1 MRSHFHRSPL
11 RLAPFAAA
19 AALIGIA
26 PVVRAQVTSV
36 TVTTSSITRQ
46 LASGSYYPSHI
57 VDGTYQ
63 GIGLKDCTDN
73 TEIVF
78 PIIVTGLPD
87 DTVTFE
93 IWAGTGDCTQPGATN
108 NASTATCWPVA
119 ANPQPESV
127 MSIALRVADIVSQLG
142 VTPPSQ
148 SYASAQT
155 SVCTSASSTT
165 TTLTSDAGMTSSTS
179 GESTVNVFFMFFPT
193 GSSTP
198 SVSSAAYPLKVKLSG
213 PGACTNV
220 TAGSGDGLLIVD
232 FTPPTGETDIQ
243 GYDLLAQPNKSG
255 ADGAVATTC
264 SSTINASSAATAC
277 ADGGAAPLICTQV
290 NGTTNG
296 ADTISGLTNGT
307 SYAVAV
313 AAFDQFGNTG
323 TLSSVACSTPQ
334 PIDDFWK
341 VYGQNG
347 AGAGSCTLE
356 TVGSHGS
363 PAAAF
368 VVGIVT
374 VVLIRRRK
382 KQRS

>member
-1 MRSHFHRSPL
+1 M
-11 RLAPFAAA
+11 
-19 AALIGIA
+19 
-26 PVVRAQVTSV
+26 
-36 TVTTSSITRQ
+36 
-46 LASGSYYPSHI
+46 
-57 VDGTYQ
+57 
-63 GIGLKDCTDN
+63 
-73 TEIVF
+73 
-78 PIIVTGLPD
+78 TGLPD

-93 IWAGTGDCTQPGATN
+93 IWAGTGDCTQAGATN
-108 NASTATCWPVA
+108 NASTGTCWPVA
-119 ANPQPESV
+119 SNPQPESV
-127 MSIALRVADIVSQLG
+127 MSIPLRVADIVSQLG
-142 VTPPSQ
+142 ITPPSQ
-148 SYASAQT
+148 SYVSAQT
-155 SVCTSASSTT
+155 SACTSAT
-165 TTLTSDAGMTSSTS
+165 TS

-213 PGACTNV
+213 PSACTNV
-220 TAGSGDGLLIVD
+220 TAASGDGLLIVD

-243 GYDLLAQPNKSG
+243 GYDLLAQPTGSG
-255 ADGAVATTC
+255 ADGGVATTC

-296 ADTISGLTNGT
+296 AGTISGLTNGT

-341 VYGQNG
+341 VYGQSG
-347 AGAGSCTLE
+347 AGAGSCALE

-382 KQRS
+382 KQRFSCSRSS